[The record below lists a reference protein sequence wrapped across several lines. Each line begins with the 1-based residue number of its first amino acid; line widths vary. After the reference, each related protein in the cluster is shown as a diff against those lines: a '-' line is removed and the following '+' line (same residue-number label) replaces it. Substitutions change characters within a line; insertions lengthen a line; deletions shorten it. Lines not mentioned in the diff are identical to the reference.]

1 MYRDWE
7 EFCVRVRVNR
17 PCFMNLYLK
26 IQGNILLIREGDST
40 VLTKDLLCFR
50 TKSGKIQPK
59 FIDTT
64 APKFLKIAFELTEL
78 FSESVGEDRGTLENR
93 SKQVLERFTLGI
105 TVGRGLEK
113 LLLDRTE
120 FDTESKDELLELRE
134 KVFRNSSA
142 LMRKHE
148 YSGLYNSDCS
158 EKDILESYRKNLARS
173 IGITSENLSDQLYS
187 DLPPFQKVIKFR
199 KITGEALLHRYNCA
213 QVQGL
218 LLRSEKIKLKLP
230 ESSTA
235 SLRQLLKYVRFNKL
249 LAKISFDHKKSKSID
264 MQIDGPLSMFLQTQ
278 KYGLNLANFFPAVL
292 HQQEWEMDATVRIHK
307 NRTYILQ
314 LDQSCGIRSHLR
326 QFLAYVPEEIQ
337 KLGQQLAKKL
347 PDWTL
352 SSHNWHSAPLLNR
365 LSQLDAQKEAP
376 LLIGINRS
384 LLKNKDVANK
394 LESSDYFSRF
404 GFLFRDVP
412 TTAMLLPRLETWLSS
427 RL

>member
-1 MYRDWE
+1 M
-7 EFCVRVRVNR
+7 
-17 PCFMNLYLK
+17 
-26 IQGNILLIREGDST
+26 
-40 VLTKDLLCFR
+40 LTKDLLCFR

-64 APKFLKIAFELTEL
+64 APKFLKIAFELTDL
-78 FSESVGEDRGTLENR
+78 FSESVGEVRGTLENR
-93 SKQVLERFTLGI
+93 SKQVLEGFTLGVA
-105 TVGRGLEK
+105 VGRGLEK
-113 LLLDRTE
+113 LLIDRTE
-120 FDTESKDELLELRE
+120 FDTESNNKVLELRE

-148 YSGLYNSDCS
+148 HSGAYDSDSS
-158 EKDILESYRKNLARS
+158 EKDILESYRKTLAGT

-187 DLPPFQKVIKFR
+187 DLPPFQKVMKFR

-218 LLRSEKIKLKLP
+218 LLRSEKIKLKLS

-249 LAKISFDHKKSKSID
+249 LAKIRFDHKKRKSID

-292 HQQEWEMDATVRIHK
+292 HQQEWELDATVRIHK
-307 NRTYILQ
+307 NRTYIMQ
-314 LDQSCGIRSHLR
+314 LDQSCGIRSHLK
-326 QFLAYVPEEIQ
+326 QFLAYVPEELQ

-352 SSHNWHSAPLLNR
+352 SSSNDFVPLYGENMCFPDYLLKHISGKKVPLELFHNWHSAPLLNR
-365 LSQLDAQKEAP
+365 LSQLDSQKQAP

-394 LESSDYFSRF
+394 LESSSYFSRF

-412 TTAMLLPRLETWLSS
+412 TVAMLLPRLETWLRR

>member
-1 MYRDWE
+1 M
-7 EFCVRVRVNR
+7 
-17 PCFMNLYLK
+17 
-26 IQGNILLIREGDST
+26 
-40 VLTKDLLCFR
+40 LTKDLLCFR

-59 FIDTT
+59 FVDTT
-64 APKFLKIAFELTEL
+64 ATKFLKIAFELTEL
-78 FSESVGEDRGTLENR
+78 FSGSVGEERGTLENR

-158 EKDILESYRKNLARS
+158 EKDILESYRKALAGS

-326 QFLAYVPEEIQ
+326 QFLAYVPEEIE
-337 KLGQQLAKKL
+337 KLGLQLAKKL

-352 SSHNWHSAPLLNR
+352 SSSNDFVPLSGENMCFPDYLLKHISGKKVPLELFHNWHSAPLLNR

-412 TTAMLLPRLETWLSS
+412 TTAMLLPRLEIWLSS

>member
-1 MYRDWE
+1 M
-7 EFCVRVRVNR
+7 
-17 PCFMNLYLK
+17 
-26 IQGNILLIREGDST
+26 
-40 VLTKDLLCFR
+40 LTKDLLCFR

-158 EKDILESYRKNLARS
+158 EKDILESYRKALAGS

-292 HQQEWEMDATVRIHK
+292 HQQEWELDATVRIHK

-326 QFLAYVPEEIQ
+326 QFLAYVPEEIE
-337 KLGQQLAKKL
+337 KLGLQLAKKL

-352 SSHNWHSAPLLNR
+352 SSSNDFVPLSGENMCFPDYLLKHISGKKVPLELFHNWHSAPLLNR

-412 TTAMLLPRLETWLSS
+412 TTAMLLPRLEIWLSS

>member
-1 MYRDWE
+1 
-7 EFCVRVRVNR
+7 
-17 PCFMNLYLK
+17 
-26 IQGNILLIREGDST
+26 

-78 FSESVGEDRGTLENR
+78 FSGCVGEERGTLENR

-134 KVFRNSSA
+134 KVFRNSST

-158 EKDILESYRKNLARS
+158 EKDILESYRKALAGS

-326 QFLAYVPEEIQ
+326 QFLAYVPEEIE
-337 KLGQQLAKKL
+337 KLGLQLAKKL

-352 SSHNWHSAPLLNR
+352 SSSNDFVPLSGENMCFPDYLLKHISGKKVPLELFHNWHSGPLLNR

-412 TTAMLLPRLETWLSS
+412 TTAMLLPRLEIWLSS

>member
-1 MYRDWE
+1 M
-7 EFCVRVRVNR
+7 
-17 PCFMNLYLK
+17 
-26 IQGNILLIREGDST
+26 
-40 VLTKDLLCFR
+40 LTKDLLCFR

-64 APKFLKIAFELTEL
+64 APKFLKLAFELTEL
-78 FSESVGEDRGTLENR
+78 FSGSVGEERGTLENR

-134 KVFRNSSA
+134 KVFRNSSV
-142 LMRKHE
+142 LMRK
-148 YSGLYNSDCS
+148 YDNSGAYDSDSS
-158 EKDILESYRKNLARS
+158 EKDSLNSYRKALAGL

-235 SLRQLLKYVRFNKL
+235 SLRQLLKYIRFNKL

-292 HQQEWEMDATVRIHK
+292 HQQEWELDATVRIHK

-347 PDWTL
+347 SDWTL
-352 SSHNWHSAPLLNR
+352 SSSNDFVPLSGENMCFPDYLLKHISGKKVPLELFHNWHSAPLLNR
-365 LSQLDAQKEAP
+365 LSQLDAQKESP

-384 LLKNKDVANK
+384 LLKNKDVVNK
-394 LESSDYFSRF
+394 LESSSYFSRF

-412 TTAMLLPRLETWLSS
+412 TAAMLLPRLETWLRS

>member
-1 MYRDWE
+1 M
-7 EFCVRVRVNR
+7 
-17 PCFMNLYLK
+17 
-26 IQGNILLIREGDST
+26 
-40 VLTKDLLCFR
+40 LTKDLLCFR
-50 TKSGKIQPK
+50 TKSGKILPK
-59 FIDTT
+59 FVDTT
-64 APKFLKIAFELTEL
+64 SPKFLKIAFELTEL
-78 FSESVGEDRGTLENR
+78 FSDSIGENRGNLVNR
-93 SKQVLERFTLGI
+93 SKQVLEGFTVGVM
-105 TVGRGLEK
+105 VGRGLEK
-113 LLLDRTE
+113 LLIDSTE
-120 FDTESKDELLELRE
+120 FDTESKTEVLELRE
-134 KVFRNSSA
+134 KVFSTSSA

-148 YSGLYNSDCS
+148 HSGSYNSDFS

-218 LLRSEKIKLKLP
+218 LLSSEKIKLKLP

-235 SLRQLLKYVRFNKL
+235 SLRQLIKYVRFNKL

-352 SSHNWHSAPLLNR
+352 SSSNDFVPLSGENMCFPDYLLKHISGKKVPLELFHNWHSAPLLNR
-365 LSQLDAQKEAP
+365 LSQLDAQKETP

-412 TTAMLLPRLETWLSS
+412 TTAMLLPLLEIWLSS

>member
-1 MYRDWE
+1 M
-7 EFCVRVRVNR
+7 
-17 PCFMNLYLK
+17 
-26 IQGNILLIREGDST
+26 
-40 VLTKDLLCFR
+40 LTKDLLCFR

-78 FSESVGEDRGTLENR
+78 FSGSVGEERGTLENR

-148 YSGLYNSDCS
+148 HSGSYNSDCS
-158 EKDILESYRKNLARS
+158 EKDILESYRKALAGS

-326 QFLAYVPEEIQ
+326 QFLAYVPEEIE
-337 KLGQQLAKKL
+337 KLGLQLAKKL

-352 SSHNWHSAPLLNR
+352 SSSNDFVPLSGENMCFPDYLLKHISGKKVPLELFHNWHSAPLLNR

-412 TTAMLLPRLETWLSS
+412 TTAMLLPRLEIWLSS

>member
-1 MYRDWE
+1 M
-7 EFCVRVRVNR
+7 
-17 PCFMNLYLK
+17 
-26 IQGNILLIREGDST
+26 
-40 VLTKDLLCFR
+40 LTKDLLCFR

-78 FSESVGEDRGTLENR
+78 FSGSVGEDRGTLENR
-93 SKQVLERFTLGI
+93 SKQVLEGFTVGVA
-105 TVGRGLEK
+105 VGRGLEK
-113 LLLDRTE
+113 LLIDRTE
-120 FDTESKDELLELRE
+120 FDTESKNEVIELRE

-142 LMRKHE
+142 LMRKYGH
-148 YSGLYNSDCS
+148 SGAYDSDSS
-158 EKDILESYRKNLARS
+158 EKDSLESYRKAMAGS
-173 IGITSENLSDQLYS
+173 IGITSENLSHQLYS
-187 DLPPFQKVIKFR
+187 DLPPFQKVMKFR

-230 ESSTA
+230 ESSAA
-235 SLRQLLKYVRFNKL
+235 SMRQLLKYLRFNKL
-249 LAKISFDHKKSKSID
+249 LAKISFDYKKRKPLF

-292 HQQEWEMDATVRIHK
+292 HQSEWELDATVRIHK

-314 LDQSCGIRSHLR
+314 LDQSCGIRSHLK
-326 QFLAYVPEEIQ
+326 QFLAYVPEEIK
-337 KLGQQLAKKL
+337 KLSQQLAKKL

-352 SSHNWHSAPLLNR
+352 SSSNDFVHLSGENLCFPDYLLKHISGKKVPLELFHNWHSAPLLSR

-394 LESSDYFSRF
+394 LESSPYFSRF

-412 TTAMLLPRLETWLSS
+412 TTAMLFPRLETWLRS

>member
-1 MYRDWE
+1 
-7 EFCVRVRVNR
+7 
-17 PCFMNLYLK
+17 
-26 IQGNILLIREGDST
+26 

-78 FSESVGEDRGTLENR
+78 FSGSVGEERGTLENR

-158 EKDILESYRKNLARS
+158 EKDILESYRKALAGS

-326 QFLAYVPEEIQ
+326 QFLAYVPEEIE
-337 KLGQQLAKKL
+337 KLGLQLAKKL

-352 SSHNWHSAPLLNR
+352 SSSNDFVPLSGENMCFPDYLLKHISGKKVPLELFHNWHSAPLLNR

-412 TTAMLLPRLETWLSS
+412 TTAMLLPRLEIWLSS

>member
-1 MYRDWE
+1 M
-7 EFCVRVRVNR
+7 
-17 PCFMNLYLK
+17 
-26 IQGNILLIREGDST
+26 
-40 VLTKDLLCFR
+40 LTKDLLCFR

-64 APKFLKIAFELTEL
+64 ATKFLKIAFELTEL
-78 FSESVGEDRGTLENR
+78 FSGSVGEERGTLENR
-93 SKQVLERFTLGI
+93 SKQLLERFTLGI

-148 YSGLYNSDCS
+148 NSDSYNSDCS
-158 EKDILESYRKNLARS
+158 EKDILDSYRKALAGS

-249 LAKISFDHKKSKSID
+249 LAKISFDHKKIKSID

-292 HQQEWEMDATVRIHK
+292 HQQEWEMDVTVRIHK

-326 QFLAYVPEEIQ
+326 QFLAYVPEEIE
-337 KLGQQLAKKL
+337 KLSLQLAKKL

-352 SSHNWHSAPLLNR
+352 SSSNDFVTLSGENMCFPDYILKHISGKKVPLELFHNWHSAPLLNR
-365 LSQLDAQKEAP
+365 LSQLDAQNEAP

-412 TTAMLLPRLETWLSS
+412 TTAMLLPRLEIWLSS

>member
-1 MYRDWE
+1 
-7 EFCVRVRVNR
+7 
-17 PCFMNLYLK
+17 
-26 IQGNILLIREGDST
+26 

-78 FSESVGEDRGTLENR
+78 FSGSVGEERGTLENR

-134 KVFRNSSA
+134 KVFSNSSA

-158 EKDILESYRKNLARS
+158 EKDILESYRKALAGS

-326 QFLAYVPEEIQ
+326 QFLAYVPEEIE
-337 KLGQQLAKKL
+337 KLGLQLAKKL

-352 SSHNWHSAPLLNR
+352 SSSNDFVPLSGENMCFPDYLLKHISGKKVPLELFHNWHSAPLLNR

-412 TTAMLLPRLETWLSS
+412 TTAMLLPRLEIWLSS

>member
-1 MYRDWE
+1 M
-7 EFCVRVRVNR
+7 
-17 PCFMNLYLK
+17 
-26 IQGNILLIREGDST
+26 
-40 VLTKDLLCFR
+40 LTKDLLCFK

-78 FSESVGEDRGTLENR
+78 FSGSVGEDRGTLENR
-93 SKQVLERFTLGI
+93 SKQVLEGFTVGVA
-105 TVGRGLEK
+105 VGRGLEK
-113 LLLDRTE
+113 LLIDRTE
-120 FDTESKDELLELRE
+120 FDTESKNEVLELRE

-148 YSGLYNSDCS
+148 HSGAYDSDSS
-158 EKDILESYRKNLARS
+158 EKDSLESYRKAMAGS
-173 IGITSENLSDQLYS
+173 IGITSENLSHQLYS
-187 DLPPFQKVIKFR
+187 DLPPFQKVMKFR

-218 LLRSEKIKLKLP
+218 LLRSENITVKLP
-230 ESSTA
+230 ESSAA
-235 SLRQLLKYVRFNKL
+235 SMRQLLKYLRFNKL
-249 LAKISFDHKKSKSID
+249 LAKISFDYKKRKPLF

-292 HQQEWEMDATVRIHK
+292 HQPEWELDATVRIHK

-326 QFLAYVPEEIQ
+326 QFLAYVPEEIK
-337 KLGQQLAKKL
+337 KLSQQLAKKL

-352 SSHNWHSAPLLNR
+352 SSSNDFVHLSGENLCFPDYLLKHISGKKVPLELFHNWHSAPLLNR
-365 LSQLDAQKEAP
+365 LSQLDEQKEAP

-384 LLKNKDVANK
+384 LLKNTDVANK
-394 LESSDYFSRF
+394 LESSSYFSRF

-412 TTAMLLPRLETWLSS
+412 TTTMLLPRLETWLRS

>member
-1 MYRDWE
+1 
-7 EFCVRVRVNR
+7 
-17 PCFMNLYLK
+17 
-26 IQGNILLIREGDST
+26 

-78 FSESVGEDRGTLENR
+78 FSKSVGEVRGTLENR
-93 SKQVLERFTLGI
+93 SKQVLEGFTLGVA
-105 TVGRGLEK
+105 VGRGLEK
-113 LLLDRTE
+113 LLIDRTE
-120 FDTESKDELLELRE
+120 FDTESKNKVLELRE
-134 KVFRNSSA
+134 KVFRNSSS

-148 YSGLYNSDCS
+148 HSGAYDSYST
-158 EKDILESYRKNLARS
+158 EKDILESYRKVLAGS
-173 IGITSENLSDQLYS
+173 IGISSEKLSDQLYS
-187 DLPPFQKVIKFR
+187 DLPPFQKVMKFR
-199 KITGEALLHRYNCA
+199 NITGEALLHRYNCA

-218 LLRSEKIKLKLP
+218 LLRSEKIKLKLS
-230 ESSTA
+230 ESSSA

-249 LAKISFDHKKSKSID
+249 LAKISFDHKKRKSID

-292 HQQEWEMDATVRIHK
+292 HQQEWELNATVRIHK

-314 LDQSCGIRSHLR
+314 LDQSCDIRSHLR

-347 PDWTL
+347 PDWKL
-352 SSHNWHSAPLLNR
+352 SSSNDFVPLSGENMCFPDYLLKHISGKKVSLELFHNWHSTPLLNR
-365 LSQLDAQKEAP
+365 LSQLEAQNVAP

-384 LLKNKDVANK
+384 LLKNKDVANQ
-394 LESSDYFSRF
+394 LESSSYFSRF

-412 TTAMLLPRLETWLSS
+412 TAAMLLPRLETW
-427 RL
+427 